1 MSQFRP
7 PHPHRGDSQGQANL
21 YSCMY
26 IHIYSIHSIY
36 IYIHFYAL
44 ELLIQPSLDSYLHK
58 QTIYFTFYTASSIY
72 LSIYLH
78 THTHIYIYI
87 YIYITQHLKDH
98 ILNVFDFQQR
108 CCLHIVITTD
118 VKQWNTNT
126 MTWCDM
132 VTLSAVTTSS

>member
-1 MSQFRP
+1 MSWFRP

-72 LSIYLH
+72 LSIY

-87 YIYITQHLKDH
+87 YIYIS
-98 ILNVFDFQQR
+98 
-108 CCLHIVITTD
+108 
-118 VKQWNTNT
+118 
-126 MTWCDM
+126 DM
-132 VTLSAVTTSS
+132 FKMLPKTSFTLSFDIFIFLTFLREEVNC